1 VAVVGAAALGDRASG
16 VAGPEPSAES
26 AVSTTSAAASA
37 AVPDAALRLDRP
49 ARRDEVVRTREIV
62 VRGHVALG
70 IAQVWVSLE
79 SGGRPIATK
88 SIDPTGMP
96 RGNLVPFETRFTV
109 DRPRPA
115 GPLFVT
121 VVAVGSDGVPID
133 ALRRRFS
140 LGEWLELRGPIT
152 NRPWSGAARRLG
164 EDGYMGGIPFGTNV
178 PPRPG
183 MPTD

>member
-1 VAVVGAAALGDRASG
+1 VWITAVAAVVGAAALGDRASAEA
-16 VAGPEPSAES
+16 VHQPSTGLS
-26 AVSTTSAAASA
+26 ASAATTAEASA

-140 LGEWLELRGPIT
+140 LGEWLELRGPIR
-152 NRPWSGAARRLG
+152 NGGAPAQ
-164 EDGYMGGIPFGTNV
+164 
-178 PPRPG
+178 
-183 MPTD
+183 